1 MRRAL
6 LLVLLLLIP
15 AAWAEEVDSW
25 VVEVEDPFGNPV
37 SNCEVTLTE
46 PWSGAEINNPG
57 KGMYQASA
65 TCDGYVV
72 MWHPPVPS
80 TQTTVVLQAHPI
92 IEDLFSVSGA
102 HTMQVLGSDWEVGI
116 SDGMVDAPSGVS
128 VLVIGEG
135 EKPGIVNR

>member
-1 MRRAL
+1 MWYELFLGLHAQGFVARVSA
-6 LLVLLLLIP
+6 LIP
-15 AAWAEEVDSW
+15 AAWAEESTILGLLKSKIHLGTQFQD
-25 VVEVEDPFGNPV
+25 
-37 SNCEVTLTE
+37 CEVTLTE

-102 HTMQVLGSDWEVGI
+102 HTMQGI
-116 SDGMVDAPSGVS
+116 G
-128 VLVIGEG
+128 
-135 EKPGIVNR
+135 